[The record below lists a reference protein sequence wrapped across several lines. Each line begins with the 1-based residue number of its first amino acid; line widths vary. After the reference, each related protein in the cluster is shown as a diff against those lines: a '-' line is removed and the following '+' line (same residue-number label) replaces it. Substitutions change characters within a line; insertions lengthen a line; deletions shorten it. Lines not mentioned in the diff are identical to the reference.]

1 MMLARYEP
9 DCKRRRGM
17 TKAMKVVG
25 SIVVGL
31 VAMIVF
37 IWSVDGYGT
46 EVFVILPIAL
56 VGGWIMLLLWLAAR
70 ERKKKG

>member
-1 MMLARYEP
+1 
-9 DCKRRRGM
+9 M

-37 IWSVDGYGT
+37 VWSVGGYGT